1 METPKTREM
10 FPRTEFQAKLVIACT
25 VLLVVG
31 AFGIMI
37 FFGVSRKI
45 LAD

>member
-1 METPKTREM
+1 MGTPKIREM

-25 VLLVVG
+25 VLLVIG
-31 AFGIMI
+31 TLGIVI
-37 FFGVSRKI
+37 FFGLSRKI